1 MFLRKFPMDVQACPI
16 EIGSLGYFTND
27 VTYKWKD
34 VELDEKMGNMLSQYK
49 ILNLFKTE
57 HNISGYQQ
65 NDRNISVLKVYF
77 KLQRQQGY
85 YVLQIYTPCTLL
97 VVMSWVSF
105 WINKEAS
112 PARVA
117 LGIMT
122 VLSMSTLGFGLR
134 TDLPKVS
141 HSTALDIYI
150 LSCFGFVFAAMVE
163 YAVINYAQ
171 IVYIRKQVHDLK
183 GLESNRA
190 MEKMRMFTAGLMGAR
205 RENMQMNDLALA
217 ETEAEDRSWYSCFLR
232 KKAPKTSSMFYR
244 MAVKAAKAKKKL
256 KMRDPAKV
264 VNRIDNVSKVIFPS
278 LYVAFNVVYWIA
290 FLYWIPDEIDQI
302 LTLPEKATHT

>member
-1 MFLRKFPMDVQACPI
+1 
-16 EIGSLGYFTND
+16 
-27 VTYKWKD
+27 
-34 VELDEKMGNMLSQYK
+34 
-49 ILNLFKTE
+49 
-57 HNISGYQQ
+57 
-65 NDRNISVLKVYF
+65 
-77 KLQRQQGY
+77 
-85 YVLQIYTPCTLL
+85 
-97 VVMSWVSF
+97 
-105 WINKEAS
+105 
-112 PARVA
+112 
-117 LGIMT
+117 
-122 VLSMSTLGFGLR
+122 
-134 TDLPKVS
+134 
-141 HSTALDIYI
+141 
-150 LSCFGFVFAAMVE
+150 MVE

-205 RENMQMNDLALA
+205 RENMQLFSQMNDLALA
-217 ETEAEDRSWYSCFLR
+217 EAEAEDRSWYSCFLR

-264 VNRIDNVSKVIFPS
+264 DDSKLKKCNQNKTSFKRERRLNKCFLNSRSSLKYPDVIFMGRKARKFQVVNRIDNVSKVIFPS

-302 LTLPEKATHT
+302 LALPEKATHT